1 MIVVNEYKAC
11 YFFHWYCCFFFFF
24 LFEKPKKSEKNGQ
37 LEYGRSLES
46 EEKERTINSN
56 QE

>member
-1 MIVVNEYKAC
+1 MNIRHAI
-11 YFFHWYCCFFFFF
+11 FFIGIAVFFFF